1 MSRIPFRDVRTR
13 LLLAVLVALAVALV
27 AATAGF
33 NVLLVSTSTRDANS
47 LLRQRAEEERALVQ
61 VQGGQLRLPGHAHE
75 RIGESR
81 VWVFSGSRMLEAPT
95 TSAEVNGAAMELARG
110 PVRFRTLNDPDVRL
124 MSLPIVQRGARLGTI
139 VAAVSLAP
147 YEHTERVALVAS
159 VGFAS
164 ILLLLAGASVWWL
177 LRFALRPVA
186 RMTEQA
192 AAWVETD
199 LDGRFRLGEPYD
211 ELTRLA
217 WTLDQML
224 DRIAASLRHERL
236 LSAELS
242 HELRTPLAKLRAEA
256 EIALRRPRTADE
268 YTDALLD
275 VIANAD
281 RIEQI
286 VEVLLSAAKYESG
299 QRGVADAGAVA
310 RGTAVACAPIAEL
323 RNVDVEVL
331 EPMPV
336 RIGVDAT
343 FAERVLHPVIENA
356 CRYAREHVRVTVSRG
371 EGAVLF
377 TISDDGPGVAE
388 DERARIFEPA
398 TRGAS
403 GRRAGSGAGLGLAL
417 SRRLARSVT
426 GDVEVGS
433 GSDAGGCFLVR
444 LPAA

>member
-1 MSRIPFRDVRTR
+1 MNRISFRDVRTR
-13 LLLAVLVALAVALV
+13 LLLAVLLALTVALV

-33 NVLLVSTSTRDANS
+33 NVLLVSMQSRDANS
-47 LLRQRAEEERALVQ
+47 LLRQRVDSEQALVQ
-61 VQGGQLRLPGHAHE
+61 VRNGRLTLPEHGHE
-75 RIGESR
+75 RIGENR
-81 VWVFSGSRMLEAPT
+81 VWVFSGSRTLEAPT
-95 TSAEVNGAAMELARG
+95 TTAEVNGAAIELARG
-110 PVRFRTLNDPDVRL
+110 PSRFRTLNDPDVRL
-124 MSLPIVQRGARLGTI
+124 MSLPIVRDGKRLGAI
-139 VAAVSLAP
+139 VGVVSMAP
-147 YEHTERVALVAS
+147 YEHTQHAAFVAS
-159 VGFAS
+159 ISFAS
-164 ILLLLAGASVWWL
+164 VLLLLAGASVWWL
-177 LRFALRPVA
+177 LRSALLPVA

-199 LDGRFRLGEPYD
+199 LDGRFRLGEPHD

-256 EIALRRPRTADE
+256 EIALRRPRTPDE
-268 YTDALLD
+268 YSDALQD

-286 VEVLLSAAKYESG
+286 VEVLLSAARYESG
-299 QRGVADAGAVA
+299 QRGVADAGSVA
-310 RGTAVACAPIAEL
+310 RDTAVACAPIAEL
-323 RNVDVEVL
+323 RRVDVEVV
-331 EPMPV
+331 EPTPV
-336 RIGVDAT
+336 RVGVDAT

-371 EGAVLF
+371 DGAVLF
-377 TISDDGPGVAE
+377 TVRDDGPGVAE
-388 DERARIFEPA
+388 EERTRIFEPA
-398 TRGAS
+398 TRGGS
-403 GRRAGSGAGLGLAL
+403 GTQSGAGAGLGLAL

-426 GDVEVGS
+426 GDVEVA
-433 GSDAGGCFLVR
+433 SDPGDGGCFLVR

>member
-1 MSRIPFRDVRTR
+1 MSRISFRDVRTR
-13 LLLAVLVALAVALV
+13 LLLAVLLALAVALA

-33 NVLLVSTSTRDANS
+33 NLLLVSMSTRDADS
-47 LLRQRAEEERALVQ
+47 LLRQRADSERALIQ
-61 VQGGQLRLPGHAHE
+61 VQNGQLRMPEHVHE

-81 VWVFSGSRMLEAPT
+81 VWVFSSSRLLEAPA
-95 TSAEVNGAAMELARG
+95 TSAEVNGTAIELARG
-110 PVRFRTLNDPDVRL
+110 PERFRSLNDPDVRL
-124 MSLPIVQRGARLGTI
+124 MSLPIVHDGKRLGA
-139 VAAVSLAP
+139 VVSVVSLAP
-147 YEHTERVALVAS
+147 YEHTEHAALIAS
-159 VGFAS
+159 VAFAAA
-164 ILLLLAGASVWWL
+164 LLLLAGAAVWWL
-177 LRFALRPVA
+177 LRSALRPVA

-199 LDGRFRLGEPYD
+199 LDGRFRLGEPHD

-256 EIALRRPRTADE
+256 EIALRRPRAADE
-268 YTDALLD
+268 YSDALRD
-275 VIANAD
+275 VIRNAD

-286 VEVLLSAAKYESG
+286 VEVLLSAARYESG
-299 QRGVADAGAVA
+299 QRGVSDAGAVA
-310 RGTAVACAPIAEL
+310 RDTAVACAPIAEL
-323 RNVDVEVL
+323 RHVDVEVV
-331 EPMPV
+331 EPAPV
-336 RIGVDAT
+336 RVGVDAT
-343 FAERVLHPVIENA
+343 FAERILHPVIENA

-377 TISDDGPGVAE
+377 TVSDDGPGVAE
-388 DERARIFEPA
+388 EERVHIFEPA
-398 TRGAS
+398 TRGGS
-403 GRRAGSGAGLGLAL
+403 GRQSGAGAGLGLAL

-426 GDVEVGS
+426 GDVELGS
-433 GSDAGGCFLVR
+433 ASGDGGCFLVR